1 LQLLR
6 IKMFIKSDI
15 RRVTIALENSLSHE
29 VYTRLGQEGIIHLAR
44 VQAGDVQTDSGIMN
58 EEARTRDIIAGSGF
72 ILSALHMETGEE
84 PLPAMTRDT
93 ERDALFVSK
102 ARRTVDRL
110 QRIRARIQEKENYL
124 FEQIEYAE
132 ALSRMG
138 IDPSALKKA
147 RLARMVFGRISDI
160 APELPADERFIIAR
174 TGNYVFGA
182 ALSKDV
188 PAMLQTL
195 EQNGFIDKTADI
207 NGSSLEELKR
217 REGSLRRR
225 MEILDR
231 YTDRFR
237 KEKGPELIRLH
248 NSYKDHEA
256 ILKAIRLSAFSSK
269 AMFITGWM
277 DARDRPRLV
286 KLLQKLCGE
295 RYILAEERDPNA
307 PVRLRNMRLFKP
319 FELIVKMMGIPANSE
334 IDPTPLAAMTF
345 VLVFGLMFGDL
356 GQGIILAI
364 AGLALRYV
372 AGKKKSE
379 DLGHAGGILFACG
392 LSAALCGILYGNLF
406 SSEHLI
412 PALWIRP
419 AEKIMRLFSATILL
433 GAVIIVI
440 GLCLNIINALIN
452 ADYVEALL
460 EKKGMAILILY
471 SAIVIMVIRYMS
483 LHLAPEPWQIS
494 AFIFVPL
501 LIFCLRGVLGPVLFN
516 AHRPHNVGEYITETI
531 MDVVEIALSMFANTV
546 SFIRVGAFALAHAG
560 LSIVTYTLAGMV
572 DPGLKSAGAIA
583 VIVLGNIFIIGFEGM
598 ICGIQSMRLEYYEF
612 FSKFYRGDG
621 VVFSPFILKA
631 KTSEV

>member
-1 LQLLR
+1 
-6 IKMFIKSDI
+6 MFIKSDI
-15 RRVTIALENSLSHE
+15 KKVTIALENTLGLE

-44 VQAGDVQTDSGIMN
+44 VLANDVRMDAGILAD
-58 EEARTRDIIAGSGF
+58 EETTRDIIAGSSF
-72 ILSALHMETGEE
+72 AMNVLQIEAEVDL
-84 PLPAMTRDT
+84 LPSMTRDS
-93 ERDALFVSK
+93 EKDALFVSR
-102 ARRTVDRL
+102 ARRIADRL
-110 QRIRARIQEKENYL
+110 QRIRTRINEKAAAVA
-124 FEQIEYAE
+124 EQLEYAE

-160 APELPADERFIIAR
+160 APELPADERFIMAR
-174 TGNYVFGA
+174 TGSYVFGA
-182 ALSKDV
+182 ALTKDV
-188 PAMLQTL
+188 LAMLQVL
-195 EQNGFIDKTADI
+195 GQYDFIDLTTGI
-207 NGSSLEELKR
+207 NGASLEEFKR

-248 NSYKDHEA
+248 SSYKGREA
-256 ILKAIRLSAFSSK
+256 ILKAMRLSAFSSK

-286 KLLQKLCGE
+286 ILLQKLCGE
-295 RYILAEERDPNA
+295 RYILAEERDPDA
-307 PVRLRNMRLFKP
+307 PVRLRNMSLFKP
-319 FELIVKMMGIPANSE
+319 FELIVKMMGMPANSE
-334 IDPTPLAAMTF
+334 IDPTPLAALTF
-345 VLVFGLMFGDL
+345 ILVFGLMFGDL
-356 GQGIILAI
+356 GQGLVLA
-364 AGLALRYV
+364 ATGLALRYI

-406 SSEHLI
+406 SSEQLI

-419 AEKIMRLFSATILL
+419 TEKIMRLFSVTILL
-433 GAVIIVI
+433 GAVIIAI
-440 GLCLNIINALIN
+440 GLCLNIINAFIN
-452 ADYVEALL
+452 SDYVAALL
-460 EKKGMAILILY
+460 EKKGMAVLVLY
-471 SAIVIMVIRYMS
+471 SAIVIMAIMFMTHDRT
-483 LHLAPEPWQIS
+483 PQFWEIC
-494 AFIFVPL
+494 AFIIAPL
-501 LIFCLRGVLGPVLFN
+501 LIFCLRGVLGPVLFK
-516 AHRPHNVGEYITETI
+516 AHKPHNVGEYITETV

-583 VIVLGNIFIIGFEGM
+583 VIVIGNIFIIGFEGM

-612 FSKFYRGDG
+612 FSKFYKGDG
-621 VVFSPFILKA
+621 IVFSPFILKT